1 MYFSSSTAIREHLLV
16 CGNKTDQCPKCRK
29 FIRRAI
35 FAYHYEND
43 CAYIDEFND
52 LVSTTSTGFDVS
64 PSTSRLNDAL
74 LSSSRHTLNS
84 EQEEWTHSSNQN
96 RDQSLVTRS
105 YPSNFNNSI
114 PCQYCNDNE
123 LFDPVQLNDH
133 IKTYH
138 ERNDQPLFQRH
149 IKQQCIVTT
158 VPCEYCEMQCQ
169 FDDVNIHQVTT
180 FFLLI

>member
-1 MYFSSSTAIREHLLV
+1 MHQNEDSNVVLVVQCSFCGQNYERTALKRHEEDCFQKST
-16 CGNKTDQCPKCRK
+16 
-29 FIRRAI
+29 RR
-35 FAYHYEND
+35 
-43 CAYIDEFND
+43 
-52 LVSTTSTGFDVS
+52 
-64 PSTSRLNDAL
+64 
-74 LSSSRHTLNS
+74 TLNS
-84 EQEEWTHSSNQN
+84 KQEEWTHSSNQN
-96 RDQSLVTRS
+96 RDQLLVTRS